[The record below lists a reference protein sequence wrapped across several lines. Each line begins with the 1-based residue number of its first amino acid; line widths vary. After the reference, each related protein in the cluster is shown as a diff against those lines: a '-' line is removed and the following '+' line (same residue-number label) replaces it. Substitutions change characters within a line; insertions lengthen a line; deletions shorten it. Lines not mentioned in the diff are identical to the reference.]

1 MVITAMFQSAI
12 IIPLVKLVY
21 DSSRKY
27 VAYRKRTI
35 QHCESHAELRILIC
49 IPESDYVPTAINL
62 LKASSPPQSHVGVYV
77 MNLEE
82 YIGRS
87 MPVVIPHRL
96 DKNPSSSKPAKID
109 PLLHAFFRYQQT
121 NKAYVSVQC
130 FTAVAPYASMH
141 DDICSMAFQ
150 KATSLIIFP
159 FLKTDPT
166 LTKKVINNVLS
177 MSPCSIGL
185 LYDRSLAI
193 DYRSFQ
199 CRRVCVLFIGGADD
213 REALALGARMGR
225 NPSIHLTVTR
235 FVVTNPTMSDFID
248 EDRDQAMIN
257 DFRFVNLDSKN
268 VEYVEEG
275 VEEGFETLRIINAI
289 ANDFD
294 LFLAGRRHE
303 GCLHVLQGLGE
314 WIEIEELGVVG
325 DLLASDDFK
334 SRASVLVI
342 QQQAYAPYIE

>member
-1 MVITAMFQSAI
+1 
-12 IIPLVKLVY
+12 
-21 DSSRKY
+21 
-27 VAYRKRTI
+27 
-35 QHCESHAELRILIC
+35 
-49 IPESDYVPTAINL
+49 
-62 LKASSPPQSHVGVYV
+62 
-77 MNLEE
+77 
-82 YIGRS
+82 
-87 MPVVIPHRL
+87 
-96 DKNPSSSKPAKID
+96 
-109 PLLHAFFRYQQT
+109 
-121 NKAYVSVQC
+121 
-130 FTAVAPYASMH
+130 
-141 DDICSMAFQ
+141 
-150 KATSLIIFP
+150 
-159 FLKTDPT
+159 
-166 LTKKVINNVLS
+166 
-177 MSPCSIGL
+177 
-185 LYDRSLAI
+185 
-193 DYRSFQ
+193 
-199 CRRVCVLFIGGADD
+199 
-213 REALALGARMGR
+213 MGR

-325 DLLASDDFK
+325 DLLASDDLK